1 MTVRIDEITTEVVAT
16 PDPAPSPATEARE
29 GMDWQER
36 VKAEALGALIR
47 RDELRTRAHGYDD

>member
-1 MTVRIDEITTEVVAT
+1 MTLRIGEITTEVVAT
-16 PDPAPSPATEARE
+16 PAPAPAPATEARE

-36 VKAEALGALIR
+36 VKVEAIHALIR